1 MRWRAEATL
10 VVAMTLLPIGSF
22 AREKRSAR
30 PLELID
36 RILDRPA
43 FSAAFWG
50 VEVRDLRTD
59 RVLYARNAGK
69 SLTPAS
75 TMKLVTTAAALDA
88 LGPEA
93 RVRTTLE
100 TTATLDAAGRLGGDL
115 YLVGRGDSELSE
127 RGPDGRTG
135 FDVLV
140 DALWAVGVRRIDGR
154 LVGHEGLFK
163 GDRRASGWQWEDL
176 VWCYGPEIS
185 ALSWK
190 RNCAELTVSAGAGAG
205 DPAVVTRQPIST
217 HYEVR
222 SSVTTSAA
230 GQERDLT
237 LFRDLGSNVIRLSGT
252 FPADGG
258 QEDLSVALENPARYA
273 ATVFVEALAAK
284 GIAVSRVDT
293 SSDLIPSDA
302 RVLAAHE
309 GPPLAEVLKRTNKL
323 SDNLRAEMLL
333 RLVGLSA
340 HGEASAVA
348 GTEAIVE
355 FLVRN
360 GVEVAGIALVDG
372 SGLAPTNLLSPR
384 QVVDLLAQMDR
395 HPQAQAFRDSLPVA
409 GVDGSLENRMRGTK
423 AERRIVAKTG
433 TRRHINALAGY
444 ATAIDGRRLAFSIVV
459 DHHTAP
465 SREATA
471 AIDEVCELL
480 VTLR

>member
-1 MRWRAEATL
+1 MRYARATL
-10 VVAMTLLPIGSF
+10 VVAMTLLPLGSF
-22 AREKRSAR
+22 AREKRSAS
-30 PLELID
+30 LQESID
-36 RILDRPA
+36 RILDRAA

-50 VEVRDLRTD
+50 IEVRDLRTD

-69 SLTPAS
+69 SMTPAS
-75 TMKLVTTAAALDA
+75 TMKLLTTAGALDA
-88 LGPEA
+88 LGPET

-127 RGPDGRTG
+127 HAPDGRTG

-163 GDRRASGWQWEDL
+163 GDRRAAGWEWEDL

-185 ALSWK
+185 ALSWQ
-190 RNCAELTVSAGAGAG
+190 RNCAQLIVSAGARAG
-205 DPAVVTRQPIST
+205 DPALVTRWPFSA

-222 SSVTTSAA
+222 SSVTTSAT
-230 GQERDLT
+230 GQERDLS
-237 LFRDLGSNVIRLSGT
+237 LSRDLGSNVIRLSGT

-258 QEDLSVALENPARYA
+258 QQDLSVALEDPARYA
-273 ATVFVEALAAK
+273 ATVFSEALAAK
-284 GIAVSRVDT
+284 GIVVSRVAT
-293 SSDLIPSDA
+293 SSELVPFDA

-309 GPPLAEVLKRTNKL
+309 GPPLAEVLKRTNKP

-333 RLVGLSA
+333 RLVGLA
-340 HGEASAVA
+340 ARGEASAAA
-348 GTEAIVE
+348 GTDAIIA

-360 GVEVAGIALVDG
+360 GVDVAGIALVDG
-372 SGLAPTNLLSPR
+372 SGLAPTSLLTPR
-384 QVVDLLAQMDR
+384 QVVDLLAAMDR
-395 HPQAQAFRDSLPVA
+395 HPQAQPFRDSLPVA

-444 ATAIDGRRLAFSIVV
+444 ATTIDGRRLAFSIVV

-465 SREATA
+465 PREATA
-471 AIDEVCELL
+471 AIDEICELL
-480 VTLR
+480 VTLS